1 MLKKFFTVVIIPRRT
16 ESVKKIRVAKNLFFI
31 LTVLTAVLLAGWVY
45 MILDYFS
52 LRSDLRELE
61 DIESRYLN
69 QEEKIKEFSTKFENV
84 QFHFENLN
92 TLNEKLRS
100 MASITAESQAK
111 SNREKEE
118 EYQKKVEVAQKDGIL
133 ETISTEVTEV
143 DSDLYHNREYNYLN
157 LTKFFKE
164 KRNPL
169 ARIPN
174 SWPVKGFIVNEF
186 GLTADPY
193 TGEIRTQPGIDI
205 STRNFHPVNAP
216 ADGIVIELNKDDY
229 FGNLLVIDHGNGFV
243 TRYGHL
249 VRYEV
254 EEGDVIVKGKVI
266 AQAGISGRTTGPR
279 LHYEILFNN
288 IPQNPAKYMRD

>member
-1 MLKKFFTVVIIPRRT
+1 MLKKFFTIVIIPRRT

-31 LTVLTAVLLAGWVY
+31 LAILTVVLLTGWVY
-45 MILDYFS
+45 MILDYLS
-52 LRSDLRELE
+52 IRSDLRELE
-61 DIESRYLN
+61 DIESLYLN
-69 QEEKIKEFSTKFENV
+69 QEEKIKEFTKKFESV
-84 QFHFENLN
+84 QFHFENLS

-100 MASITAESQAK
+100 MASIRAESQSK

-118 EYQKKVEVAQKDGIL
+118 EYQKKIEIAKKEGIL
-133 ETISTEVTEV
+133 ETISTEVAEV
-143 DSDLYHNREYNYLN
+143 DSDLYYNREYNYQN

-169 ARIPN
+169 TRVPYG
-174 SWPVKGFIVNEF
+174 WPVKGFVINEF

-205 STRNFHPVNAP
+205 STRNFHPVHAP

-229 FGNLLVIDHGNGFV
+229 FGNLLIIDHGNGFI

-249 VRYEV
+249 VRFEV
-254 EEGDVIVKGKVI
+254 EEGDVILKGRIV

-288 IPQNPAKYMRD
+288 IPQNPVKYMRD